1 MIISDISMRS
11 NDIIVA
17 MLAGAMF
24 RREGRLMREQKNL
37 CMMSDELNRNFWFTF
52 LILIL
57 VLMTISA
64 KGITRLLQLLLLL
77 QNSNTALSK
86 LSLIIYGT
94 LYHEILLGRLF
105 TDRYLNECMEEL
117 ESERKIGMAKR
128 NDDDPY

>member
-1 MIISDISMRS
+1 MRS
-11 NDIIVA
+11 NAIIVA

-94 LYHEILLGRLF
+94 LYHSARQNLSVVANR
-105 TDRYLNECMEEL
+105 
-117 ESERKIGMAKR
+117 
-128 NDDDPY
+128 